1 MYVCVGRGRVLRPLY
16 IMCAIKCDRV
26 CRKLIKFHIRPLSC
40 CILLITFN
48 HIKSRRTNHW
58 FLENWK
64 MRLKSTYEHIGIY
77 ISLPSGDMQV
87 STYPGRIIVTEP
99 KGLVQPRI
107 NVEKHSL
114 RHVVLNG
121 QTTLPCI
128 AQGHPVPTYR

>member
-1 MYVCVGRGRVLRPLY
+1 MYNHLY
-16 IMCAIKCDRV
+16 
-26 CRKLIKFHIRPLSC
+26 F
-40 CILLITFN
+40 F
-48 HIKSRRTNHW
+48 
-58 FLENWK
+58 
-64 MRLKSTYEHIGIY
+64 Y
-77 ISLPSGDMQV
+77 ISTFAGDMQV
-87 STYPGRIIVTEP
+87 SAYPGRIIVTEP